1 MDIVFFIALL
11 CLIAYVGYR
20 NFELFKRYRHNK
32 QYIDCYRTML
42 NDDEDAYEKVN
53 AFIDKESNLEYKN
66 KGLILRL
73 FIEIGKGLDYRQTLE
88 ELDLKEIF
96 YKKGKYSKQLVA
108 LNSDIFIWYYLD
120 MARAR
125 RFSRFDVLD
134 KLNDKL
140 FGLNELEVRVEFQ
153 LAKAICN
160 ALREKEDAGV
170 EFLSGLLEG
179 NYTQYVYE
187 KNLIG
192 LYKRFSASTLAYS
205 GEPMED
211 YYKNDLHSFAGTLIG
226 KNYMSEL
233 EIFDKYPPVE
243 EKKEEE
249 ELDPE
254 KFIEDQE
261 EENEE

>member
-1 MDIVFFIALL
+1 MDIVFFVALL

-20 NFELFKRYRHNK
+20 NFELLRRYRHNK
-32 QYIDCYRTML
+32 QYIDCYRAML
-42 NDDEDAYEKVN
+42 NNDEDAYEKVN
-53 AFIDKESNLEYKN
+53 TFIENENSLEYRN

-73 FIEIGKGLDYRQTLE
+73 FIELGRSLDYRQTLE

-96 YKKGKYSKQLVA
+96 YKKGKYSKQLVT

-170 EFLSGLLEG
+170 EFLNGLLEG
-179 NYTQYVYE
+179 SYTQYAYE

-205 GEPMED
+205 GEPMEE
-211 YYKNDLHSFAGTLIG
+211 YYKNDLHAFAETLIG
-226 KNYMSEL
+226 RNYMSEL
-233 EIFDKYPPVE
+233 EIYEKYPPL
-243 EKKEEE
+243 KKEEE
-249 ELDPE
+249 TSQDVLET
-254 KFIEDQE
+254 
-261 EENEE
+261 NEEDKE

>member
-1 MDIVFFIALL
+1 MDLVFFAALL
-11 CLIAYVGYR
+11 CLVAYVGYR

-32 QYIDCYRTML
+32 EYIECYRLML
-42 NDDEDAYEKVN
+42 NNADNAYES
-53 AFIDKESNLEYKN
+53 IDKFIANEKSPEFKN
-66 KGLILRL
+66 KGLVLKL
-73 FIEIGKGLDYRQTLE
+73 FVEMGKGMEYRETLDA
-88 ELDLKEIF
+88 LDLREIF
-96 YKKGKYSKQLVA
+96 YKKGKYSKQLVT

-170 EFLSGLLEG
+170 EFLSSLLEG
-179 NYTQYVYE
+179 SYTEYVYE

-211 YYKNDLHSFAGTLIG
+211 YYKNDLHAFAATLIG

-233 EIFDKYPPVE
+233 EIYEKYPPLE
-243 EKKEEE
+243 DKKEEA
-249 ELDPE
+249 
-254 KFIEDQE
+254 
-261 EENEE
+261 EENILDGKEENKE

>member
-20 NFELFKRYRHNK
+20 NFELFTRYRHNR
-32 QYIDCYRTML
+32 QYIDCYKAML
-42 NDDEDAYEKVN
+42 NNDEDAYDKVCSFISNEKT
-53 AFIDKESNLEYKN
+53 LEYKN
-66 KGLILRL
+66 KGLVLKL
-73 FIEIGKGLDYRQTLE
+73 FIELGNGMDYKQTLE
-88 ELDLKEIF
+88 DLDLKEIF
-96 YKKGKYSKQLVA
+96 YKKGKYSKQLVT

-153 LAKAICN
+153 LAKAICD

-179 NYTQYVYE
+179 SYTQYQYE

-205 GEPMED
+205 GEPMEE
-211 YYKNDLHSFAGTLIG
+211 YYKNDLHAFAATLIG

-233 EIFDKYPPVE
+233 EIYDKYPPFEDKKDE
-243 EKKEEE
+243 EA
-249 ELDPE
+249 DPD
-254 KFIEDQE
+254 KILEDQT
-261 EENEE
+261 ENKEQ